1 MDVFEAIRTV
11 LAVRAYAD
19 RPVPHEVVQK
29 VIEAARLTGSSKN
42 DQPWHFVAVE
52 RPETLKALSEV
63 ATSGRYV
70 GEAAFAVAV
79 AVRSDSIYGVSDG
92 SRAVQSM
99 VLAAWEEGVG
109 SNWIGFANLEPVEE
123 ILGVP
128 DGYDILALL
137 SFGYPAQSLGRGN
150 KRRKPLAEVA
160 SSERFGTPF
169 E

>member
-1 MDVFEAIRTV
+1 MDVFDSIRTV
-11 LAVRAYAD
+11 LAVRQYAD
-19 RPVPHEVVQK
+19 RPVPHEVVRK
-29 VIEAARLTGSSKN
+29 VVEAGQLTGSSKN
-42 DQPWHFVAVE
+42 EQPWHFITVE
-52 RPETLKALSEV
+52 RPETLRALGEV

-70 GEAAFAVAV
+70 AGAAFAVAV
-79 AVRSDSIYGVSDG
+79 AVERESIYGVSDG

-137 SFGYPAQSLGRGN
+137 SFGYPTQQLGRGK
-150 KRRKPLAEVA
+150 KRRKPLGEVA

-169 E
+169 A

>member
-19 RPVPHEVVQK
+19 RPVPHEIVRK
-29 VIEAARLTGSSKN
+29 VIEAGRLTASSKN
-42 DQPWHFVAVE
+42 DQPWHFIAVE
-52 RPETLKALSEV
+52 RPETLRALGEV
-63 ATSGRYV
+63 AMTGRYV
-70 GEAAFAVAV
+70 SGAAFAVAV
-79 AVRSDSIYGVSDG
+79 ATRTDSIYGVSDG

-109 SNWIGFANLEPVEE
+109 SNWIGFANLGAVGEL
-123 ILGVP
+123 LGVP
-128 DGYDILALL
+128 DGYDVLALL
-137 SFGYPAQSLGRGN
+137 SFGYPQQQLGRGN
-150 KRRKPLAEVA
+150 KRRKPLSEVA

>member
-1 MDVFEAIRTV
+1 MIAIAASATRDLKTAAPGE
-11 LAVRAYAD
+11 LWFSGLF
-19 RPVPHEVVQK
+19 
-29 VIEAARLTGSSKN
+29 EAARLTGSSKN
-42 DQPWHFVAVE
+42 DQPWHFIAVE

-109 SNWIGFANLEPVEE
+109 SNWIGFANLEPVE
-123 ILGVP
+123 
-128 DGYDILALL
+128 
-137 SFGYPAQSLGRGN
+137 
-150 KRRKPLAEVA
+150 
-160 SSERFGTPF
+160 
-169 E
+169 

>member
-42 DQPWHFVAVE
+42 DQPWHFIAVE
-52 RPETLKALSEV
+52 RAETLKALSEV

-99 VLAAWEEGVG
+99 VLAAWEEGAGTGVVTHNG
-109 SNWIGFANLEPVEE
+109 KMIENLHVDIARRVLSTHEA
-123 ILGVP
+123 
-128 DGYDILALL
+128 ILAR
-137 SFGYPAQSLGRGN
+137 S
-150 KRRKPLAEVA
+150 
-160 SSERFGTPF
+160 
-169 E
+169 